1 VIRRLAAA
9 FALVAAA
16 VLSGPRAD
24 ARQIP
29 PSPAV
34 APPRLTPLVESGAH
48 PGGIVRLA
56 LQVEVPPGLH
66 VQSNTPRDPTLKAL
80 TLALDVPADAVILE
94 TVFPAPSDYRLEGST
109 DLLSVFEGQFA
120 VGVRIKLSAAQPV
133 GDLVIEGRLRY
144 QACDDKVCFVPKTA
158 TVAWTV
164 PVLPRSRA
172 LARRNTSVFDAI
184 RFGTGSTPSVVPS
197 GSPAPV
203 TAANPTDAT
212 PPVASSGDPAAV
224 LATLE
229 RFNVRS
235 SNGGFIATA
244 DFLKWI
250 KDSEAGVKDTGWFEG
265 RGPLAILAI
274 VFIGGLALNLT
285 PCVLPMIPINLA
297 IIGAGT
303 QAGRRS
309 RGLLLGATYGAA
321 MALVYGVLGL
331 VVILTAGSFGAINA
345 SPWFNVA
352 IAVLFVFLGLAMF
365 DIVTVDF
372 SRFSSGIRFSE
383 SSRGTFFLAFAMGA
397 IAALL
402 AGACV
407 APVVIQVVLFA
418 SNLYA
423 RGTTIALALPFLLGV
438 GMAIPWP
445 IAGAGLAALPKPGK
459 WMVRVKYVFGVFI
472 LGTAVYYGY
481 LAYELFANRWV
492 DPTSVSA
499 SVQEKLR
506 EGWHASLT
514 EGLAVAERDRKPVF
528 IDLWAT
534 WCKNCLVMDRTTL
547 ADPQVKSALERYVR
561 VKQQAEDYEVSPV
574 KELMSRARVV
584 GLPAYVILEPK

>member
-34 APPRLTPLVESGAH
+34 APPRLTPLVESGVHA
-48 PGGIVRLA
+48 GGIVRLA

-66 VQSNTPRDPTLKAL
+66 VQSNTPRDPSLKAL

-120 VGVRIKLSAAQPV
+120 VGVRLKLSAAQPV
-133 GDLVIEGRLRY
+133 GDLVVEGRLRY

-164 PVLPRSRA
+164 PVLPRSKA

-184 RFGTGSTPSVVPS
+184 RFGTGSTPSVVPA
-197 GSPAPV
+197 SPAPV

-212 PPVASSGDPAAV
+212 PPVASPGDPAAV

-547 ADPQVKSALERYVR
+547 ADPQVKSALDKYVR